1 MVTLH
6 HNGDIVTHPDHAR
19 NYARRL
25 QRYESAGKCRY
36 GVNIYLCQAARQ
48 YRLETQ
54 GAKPTKMD
62 LSYCTL
68 DSCARCPKYKLHR
81 DDGNKK
87 KTYQMRNSHY
97 RKIADRAAWLKENQK
112 HKLLFITL
120 TFGTWKTKPITDEEA
135 NNCFSK
141 FMENLKTNYKRGN
154 YIAVREHSEDNTKR
168 VHYHCIID
176 MPYINFQRINNAWCG
191 ATSDFCHYSKNA
203 LTTDRDARYI
213 KSTVSAVR
221 YICKYISKARTGGQD
236 SRIMF
241 FSREVTEAEVT
252 RDFSGNDLH
261 EVLKQFRSVQIYK
274 HNEFTWRYSINYPKG
289 ATAEEKDK
297 AIKAANAFYYQVVR
311 VFFGYLSNKR
321 TELHFFPAV

>member
-6 HNGDIVTHPDHAR
+6 HNGDIVTHPDHAA
-19 NYARRL
+19 NYARRVR
-25 QRYESAGKCRY
+25 RYEGQNKCRH
-36 GVNIYLCQAARQ
+36 GEKIYLCQAARQ
-48 YRLETQ
+48 YRHETQ
-54 GAKPTKMD
+54 GAKPVKMD
-62 LSYCTL
+62 ISYCAL
-68 DSCARCPKYKLHR
+68 DCSERCPKNALQR
-81 DDGNKK
+81 ARGNMK
-87 KTYQMRNSHY
+87 KTYQMTNRHY

-120 TFGTWKTKPITDEEA
+120 TFGTWKKKPITDEEA
-135 NNCFSK
+135 NNCFSR
-141 FMENLKTNYKRGN
+141 FMENLKKNYSRGN